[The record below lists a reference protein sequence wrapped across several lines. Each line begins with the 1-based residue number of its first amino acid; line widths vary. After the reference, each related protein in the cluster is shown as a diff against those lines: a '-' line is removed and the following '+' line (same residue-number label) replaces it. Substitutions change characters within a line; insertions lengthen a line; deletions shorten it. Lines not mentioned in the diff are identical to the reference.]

1 MARRQ
6 LAAFVLV
13 LLVAAVPAWSYM
25 TKKREVIAS
34 TPSAYTGLTIP
45 LPLPANGEACVDE
58 VVYDPSS
65 AIARFG
71 GTAAA
76 GQTAPAL
83 EVIARGNTSGPYRN
97 DYQAQARVPGG
108 WQGTRTLDVP
118 LTPAPRSVYGTLCTR
133 NLEAKPVDLVG
144 SADVRAFSRPSVM
157 VNG

>member
-13 LLVAAVPAWSYM
+13 LLVAAVPAWSYL
-25 TKKREVIAS
+25 TKPREVIAS

-58 VVYDPSS
+58 VVYDQDS

-71 GTAAA
+71 ATAAP

-83 EVIARGNTSGPYRN
+83 EVTARANPGGPYGG
-97 DYQAQARVPGG
+97 DYRAQARVPGG

-118 LTPAPRSVYGTLCTR
+118 LTPAPRS
-133 NLEAKPVDLVG
+133 
-144 SADVRAFSRPSVM
+144 
-157 VNG
+157 